1 MLSLLL
7 LFISAFAAAT
17 ILPLQSEAVLWS
29 LLYQAQQPAFILI
42 SVASIANILGS
53 CVNWWLGLKLE
64 QFKQRRWFPASEQQL
79 ERAQITYQKYGY
91 WSLLL
96 SWVPIIGDPLTLIA
110 GLLKERF
117 TRFLLLVSVAKIGRY
132 LCVYLLYLNVF

>member
-29 LLYQAQQPAFILI
+29 LLHQAQQPAFILI